1 MYQDDSGVNM
11 VDTHI
16 ENEGAEINFSTRVGN
31 DHKCQLHRV
40 PVSSISSTF
49 TLYHYDSHGCDAVN
63 SDTSLDSA

>member
-31 DHKCQLHRV
+31 DH
-40 PVSSISSTF
+40 
-49 TLYHYDSHGCDAVN
+49 N
-63 SDTSLDSA
+63 DTEK